1 MDLGQHI
8 SLGLASDRDAWSWL
22 LLLSMAA
29 KTGSTLS
36 LLAQRAGCSWR
47 WAICH
52 QAGLWWTTKLSA
64 LTVCA
69 SAVALCRL
77 GGDVTG
83 ERVFEALLLVAATLV
98 ALRIRQRLNAARSDR
113 RLPPVSGRA

>member
-8 SLGLASDRDAWSWL
+8 SLGLASSRDVWSWL

-29 KTGSTLS
+29 KVGSTLI

-47 WAICH
+47 WASCH
-52 QAGLWWTTKLSA
+52 RAGLWWTTKLSA
-64 LTVCA
+64 LAVCA

-77 GGDVTG
+77 ADDTLG
-83 ERVFEALLLVAATLV
+83 ERFFEALLLVAAALV
-98 ALRIRQRLNAARSDR
+98 AVRIWHRLNAA
-113 RLPPVSGRA
+113 